1 MGLYDDQQCKDI
13 INEKSPWEVVK
24 GPNEEVAISS
34 RYAVFYRNGSLDE
47 VQATNSFGDRGSV
60 IDLFPT
66 CHWIFNIP
74 EGNKFDRLPY
84 LSNAFQTDMLSTFSF
99 NKNLQ
104 VYHVPEE
111 SLRNRDVK
119 TSKAQIYSFLS
130 IVPSYH

>member
-74 EGNKFDRLPY
+74 EGSKSVYSICKTITL
-84 LSNAFQTDMLSTFSF
+84 L
-99 NKNLQ
+99 KNI
-104 VYHVPEE
+104 
-111 SLRNRDVK
+111 RNSRID
-119 TSKAQIYSFLS
+119 S
-130 IVPSYH
+130 ILNF

>member
-74 EGNKFDRLPY
+74 EGNEFDRRPY
-84 LSNAFQTDMLSTFSF
+84 LSNELHDWMRYKWQI
-99 NKNLQ
+99 
-104 VYHVPEE
+104 
-111 SLRNRDVK
+111 SL
-119 TSKAQIYSFLS
+119 
-130 IVPSYH
+130 

>member
-60 IDLFPT
+60 TDLFPT

-84 LSNAFQTDMLSTFSF
+84 LSNALIDILSTFSF

>member
-60 IDLFPT
+60 TDLFPT

-84 LSNAFQTDMLSTFSF
+84 LSNALVMDS
-99 NKNLQ
+99 
-104 VYHVPEE
+104 
-111 SLRNRDVK
+111 NRYLK
-119 TSKAQIYSFLS
+119 YIF
-130 IVPSYH
+130 I

>member
-1 MGLYDDQQCKDI
+1 MGLYDDQECKSI

-74 EGNKFDRLPY
+74 EGNEFDRLPY
-84 LSNAFQTDMLSTFSF
+84 LSNEFYRDIISTFCF
-99 NKNLQ
+99 DKNLQ
-104 VYHVPEE
+104 VYHVLEE
-111 SLRNRDVK
+111 SLPNRDVT
-119 TSKAQIYSFLS
+119 TSKAQIYSFL
-130 IVPSYH
+130 

>member
-84 LSNAFQTDMLSTFSF
+84 LSNALVDLMIC
-99 NKNLQ
+99 K
-104 VYHVPEE
+104 
-111 SLRNRDVK
+111 
-119 TSKAQIYSFLS
+119 
-130 IVPSYH
+130 

>member
-74 EGNKFDRLPY
+74 EGNEFDRLPY
-84 LSNAFQTDMLSTFSF
+84 LSNELHDFITTD
-99 NKNLQ
+99 LQ
-104 VYHVPEE
+104 RYH
-111 SLRNRDVK
+111 K
-119 TSKAQIYSFLS
+119 YIFF
-130 IVPSYH
+130 

>member
-60 IDLFPT
+60 TDLFPT

-74 EGNKFDRLPY
+74 EGNKFDTLPY
-84 LSNAFQTDMLSTFSF
+84 LSSAFKQIP
-99 NKNLQ
+99 Q
-104 VYHVPEE
+104 VNFH
-111 SLRNRDVK
+111 LTK
-119 TSKAQIYSFLS
+119 IYRY
-130 IVPSYH
+130 IMCQKRACETGM